1 LDHFHILIFFSVPVQ
16 TSGQRTRRE
25 DGYHSCCHCC
35 CMRRNC
41 GKWPATFRTAYI
53 LYCTLY
59 EDATGL
65 CSVMSCSLHWL
76 FTAVF
81 RLEIRGMSMVPNR
94 SVLAEIHRRCRLI
107 LSQSSTDCS
116 RHLTFWLDR
125 IRCCTVRVERILINI
140 PVRSPSCFIF
150 VYSNLQTILTSHLQG
165 CW

>member
-1 LDHFHILIFFSVPVQ
+1 
-16 TSGQRTRRE
+16 
-25 DGYHSCCHCC
+25 
-35 CMRRNC
+35 
-41 GKWPATFRTAYI
+41 
-53 LYCTLY
+53 
-59 EDATGL
+59 
-65 CSVMSCSLHWL
+65 
-76 FTAVF
+76 
-81 RLEIRGMSMVPNR
+81 MVPNR

-165 CW
+165 C